1 MAKLVK
7 ENQKLRKLRTKTSLN
22 DVIFVSMSTVLHD
35 LFNFFKQQKKSGKP
49 LFFYPTTGI
58 HCPIVHP
65 LPLFIEHWYFNITL
79 CMDTCI
85 TILDCVVFCC
95 HSPVFPPPLIF
106 YFKQKLSLFRLLIA
120 SLSPSLYSHLD
131 DHVFSD
137 GHECVSRSRQDLR
150 GSVDTNNAHLT
161 IVAVSF

>member
-1 MAKLVK
+1 MTLYLYRCL
-7 ENQKLRKLRTKTSLN
+7 QSYMIYSIFLN
-22 DVIFVSMSTVLHD
+22 
-35 LFNFFKQQKKSGKP
+35 NKKKSGKP